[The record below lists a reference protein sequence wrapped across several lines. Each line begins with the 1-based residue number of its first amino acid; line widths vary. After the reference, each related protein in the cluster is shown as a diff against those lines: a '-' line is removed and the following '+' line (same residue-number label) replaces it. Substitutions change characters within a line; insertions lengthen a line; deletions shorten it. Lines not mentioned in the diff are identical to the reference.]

1 MTAVSARPRADDVDE
16 RLASLRDPLTATGSL
31 GGPSPRRSEVGYS
44 APGLV
49 PGQEHA
55 VGKRPGLHQVQVHPV
70 VQGREKRRAA
80 AHQDRVGDD
89 RVLVDQPG
97 PHGRRGEGGATDVHG
112 TAILSLEPG
121 DLGDRVWA
129 TADAV

>member
-1 MTAVSARPRADDVDE
+1 MAARSASISTMAVTTQRFSNLLWPVRK
-16 RLASLRDPLTATGSL
+16 SATGSL

-70 VQGREKRRAA
+70 VQGREERRAA

-97 PHGRRGEGGATDVHG
+97 P
-112 TAILSLEPG
+112 
-121 DLGDRVWA
+121 
-129 TADAV
+129 